1 MKKQHTVG
9 SALWVCWF
17 CAFVV
22 VFVQLF
28 AFVCFE
34 VEQNCLKIV
43 CAWLWEEFSVK
54 DTYMEAETFTQH
66 EIT

>member
-9 SALWVCWF
+9 SALCVCWF

-43 CAWLWEEFSVK
+43 GAWLREEFSVK
-54 DTYMEAETFTQH
+54 DMEAETFKQH

>member
-1 MKKQHTVG
+1 MKKQRTVG

-28 AFVCFE
+28 AFVGFKA
-34 VEQNCLKIV
+34 EQN

-54 DTYMEAETFTQH
+54 DTCMEAETFSQR